1 MRSGRTVVRVA
12 ARTGVPNQTV
22 QCIPDV
28 EGLNLPIIAA
38 TRSQRRLCI
47 KGFPM
52 SVTAIPSRLPFGS
65 DSNLPRADSSQIRR
79 STRAR
84 SLVHVDGGYVDMASD
99 PKGQAMFDHRYVAAA
114 AVDDAVE
121 LAVGS
126 RIAAWFLTVV
136 ACVGFGAV
144 WASAL

>member
-1 MRSGRTVVRVA
+1 
-12 ARTGVPNQTV
+12 
-22 QCIPDV
+22 
-28 EGLNLPIIAA
+28 
-38 TRSQRRLCI
+38 
-47 KGFPM
+47 
-52 SVTAIPSRLPFGS
+52 
-65 DSNLPRADSSQIRR
+65 
-79 STRAR
+79 
-84 SLVHVDGGYVDMASD
+84 MASD

-121 LAVGS
+121 LTVGS